1 MTTDKII
8 LKRLGDGGSVLDLP
22 MAALAALSVAFVA
35 YAMPDALFADA
46 VAASGLPSLLPAAQ
60 PPLGTTARLAVV
72 APAAIVAF
80 LLTWTMLRALGSR
93 SAPVRREP
101 AADEAGMPPLRLR
114 RADTHPDAPL
124 RRPLVAGLELGEP
137 EPAEDIPV
145 SDEAF
150 HGEWVDPPHGEE
162 TDDEVDAAAALPPM
176 DLEQPTIAHLMQRL
190 ERGLSRRR
198 EPGGVPVA
206 EAGEPISAPVIDG
219 RLQGALDDLRR
230 MARGV

>member
-22 MAALAALSVAFVA
+22 MAALAGLSVAFVA

-46 VAASGLPSLLPAAQ
+46 VAASGLPSLLPAAH
-60 PPLGTTARLAVV
+60 PPLGATARLAVV

-80 LLTWTMLRALGSR
+80 LLTWTMLRGLGNR

-137 EPAEDIPV
+137 EPAEDISV
-145 SDEAF
+145 SVDEAF

-162 TDDEVDAAAALPPM
+162 TDDDDVDAAAALPPM
-176 DLEQPTIAHLMQRL
+176 DLEEPTIAHLMQRL

-198 EPGGVPVA
+198 ELGEVPV
-206 EAGEPISAPVIDG
+206 EPVSGPVIDD